1 MEKSEVFFK
10 FQVLVVLRDVGVDLG
25 DIAAHRRLLRG
36 RVVWGLAQQ
45 NVVAFAFIALCFAL
59 FEQSLVVASGERGLQ
74 QLAVDSALRLD
85 Q

>member
-1 MEKSEVFFK
+1 MA
-10 FQVLVVLRDVGVDLG
+10 R
-25 DIAAHRRLLRG
+25 
-36 RVVWGLAQQ
+36 GLAQQ
-45 NVVAFAFIALCFAL
+45 NVVAFALIALCFAL